1 MVRYFLPN
9 NQLGYELSNKLG
21 KLFESG
27 KLFMIGPSKTYK
39 EEYVVQ
45 TKFELKTSKTGGLE
59 KYILKNVFRSRLQ

>member
-59 KYILKNVFRSRLQ
+59 KYVLKNVFRSRLQ

>member
-27 KLFMIGPSKTYK
+27 KLFMVGPSKTYK